1 MTERNPGLSLVE
13 DQEMPSTRH
22 HKRLPRDV
30 SRSTLDHFS
39 CIPLARP
46 TLDDPSFRVYSSSRR
61 VTDSGRGHTLTGKTW
76 NTDSTIRELLSL
88 SRPSK
93 SDAPLPQPEPDRAE
107 VRRFYT
113 FGDDLNAHPDLLH
126 GGVIASVLDS
136 TLGNAIGVQF
146 PNGALRMFTV
156 QLNITYKKAVPTPG
170 TIMARSWVTKVE
182 DGGRKVWAAGMI
194 EGEDGVV
201 HATAE
206 GMWLKAKD
214 KPKL

>member
-1 MTERNPGLSLVE
+1 MSYKYADPPPWRRKDREVK
-13 DQEMPSTRH
+13 Q
-22 HKRLPRDV
+22 
-30 SRSTLDHFS
+30 STLDHFAS
-39 CIPLARP
+39 VPLAKS
-46 TLDDPSFRVYSSSRR
+46 TMNDPAFRIYSSSRH
-61 VTDSGRGHTLTGKTW
+61 VTDNGKGHTLTGKTW
-76 NTDSTIRELLSL
+76 NTESTIKELLSM
-88 SRPSK
+88 SRTST
-93 SDAPLPQPEPDRAE
+93 SDSPLPQPESERAE

-113 FGDDLNAHPDLLH
+113 FGGDLNAHPNLLH
-126 GGVIASVLDS
+126 GGVIAAILDS

-146 PNGALRMFTV
+146 PRGALKMFTV

-170 TIMARSWVTKVE
+170 TVMARSWVTKVE
-182 DGGRKVWAAGMI
+182 GDGRKIGAAGAL